1 MAYFYLK
8 FFGLKLKAL
17 DATLPSERKT
27 FLVSLLC
34 FDLPTRINPL
44 EESALLPNLT
54 LFHKY
59 AILFSY
65 E

>member
-1 MAYFYLK
+1 MFPQQ
-8 FFGLKLKAL
+8 
-17 DATLPSERKT
+17 TRR
-27 FLVSLLC
+27 LVLRFTGTC

-44 EESALLPNLT
+44 ENSTLQPNLI
-54 LFHKY
+54 LFLKY

>member
-1 MAYFYLK
+1 MFPQQ
-8 FFGLKLKAL
+8 
-17 DATLPSERKT
+17 TRR
-27 FLVSLLC
+27 LVLHLIGTC

-65 E
+65 D